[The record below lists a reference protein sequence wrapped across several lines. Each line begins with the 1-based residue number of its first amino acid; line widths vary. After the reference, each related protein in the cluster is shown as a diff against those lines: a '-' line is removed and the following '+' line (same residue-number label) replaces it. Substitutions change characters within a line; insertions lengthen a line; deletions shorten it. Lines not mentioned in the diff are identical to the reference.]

1 MNIIIL
7 CGNASDNAT
16 PYDSVP
22 MSRRPTHSEWA
33 CLCSTISVE
42 KFNRFSTHFPKS
54 VISYLVNEIFILVS
68 R

>member
-7 CGNASDNAT
+7 CSNAYYNAT
-16 PYDSVP
+16 PCDSVP
-22 MSRRPTHSEWA
+22 MSKRPIQNEWT

-42 KFNRFSTHFPKS
+42 KVNRFSTHFSKS
-54 VISYLVNEIFILVS
+54 VISYLVIELFILLS